1 MRKNEQQHAVLVRG
15 KVPAGFPSPAA
26 DYREEPLDLNKLLVT
41 RPSATFFVR
50 AQGDSMTGAGIFD
63 NDLLIVDRSRK
74 PTSGNVVVAIIDG
87 EFTVKRLVISANQAV
102 LTPENKS
109 YQAIVIDSDSDAE
122 IWGVVTYAIHK
133 TS

>member
-1 MRKNEQQHAVLVRG
+1 
-15 KVPAGFPSPAA
+15 
-26 DYREEPLDLNKLLVT
+26 
-41 RPSATFFVR
+41 
-50 AQGDSMTGAGIFD
+50 MTGAGIFD

-87 EFTVKRLVISANQAV
+87 EFTVKRLVISADRAM

-109 YQAIVIDSDSDAE
+109 YRTIVIDSDSDAE
-122 IWGVVTYAIHK
+122 IWGVVTHAIHK